1 MPPSIDPLSHKNRDL
16 SIHKLV
22 GILVDAKLVPEHGPA
37 IVPPFEHSAQ
47 RVQADGTLRPAL
59 ATPLRLSR
67 TPAHSAGPAPRLG
80 ADTATVLERVLGL
93 DHDEVVRL
101 TASGVVG

>member
-1 MPPSIDPLSHKNRDL
+1 MPVMTAEELRTDAHLAARDAFVAVDDPEIGSVRH
-16 SIHKLV
+16 
-22 GILVDAKLVPEHGPA
+22 
-37 IVPPFEHSAQ
+37 
-47 RVQADGTLRPAL
+47 T

-67 TPAHSAGPAPRLG
+67 TPARSAGPAPHLG